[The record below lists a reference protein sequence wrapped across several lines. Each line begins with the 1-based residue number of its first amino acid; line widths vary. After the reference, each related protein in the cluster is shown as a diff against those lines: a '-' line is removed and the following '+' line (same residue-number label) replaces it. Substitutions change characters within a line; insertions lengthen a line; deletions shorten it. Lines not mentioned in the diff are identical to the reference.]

1 MKVYQPADFP
11 FLFTLGGHQSV
22 QRPAQSL
29 ARPLGAAGTQ
39 VTAEQ
44 QPGRSQVAPP
54 LPVHHVREDANFPLL
69 LLLPAASLPP
79 ASRPPP
85 AAGERV

>member
-44 QPGRSQVAPP
+44 QPRRSQVAPP
-54 LPVHHVREDANFPLL
+54 LPVHHVREDANFP
-69 LLLPAASLPP
+69 PPPSSPRRLPP
-79 ASRPPP
+79 PGFPASSCCW
-85 AAGERV
+85 